1 MQKNPNFVLKY
12 WYESFSCAAFFA
24 SRDSIALLTSS
35 VETGVKE
42 KVLAKQLFLYLI
54 RFILGW
60 SLYLSIIPEIVLS
73 SREHVC
79 VEKL

>member
-12 WYESFSCAAFFA
+12 WYESFSCAPFFA
-24 SRDSIALLTSS
+24 SRDSITLLTSS

-42 KVLAKQLFLYLI
+42 NVLPKQLFLYLL

-73 SREHVC
+73 SSERVC
-79 VEKL
+79 EEKL

>member
-24 SRDSIALLTSS
+24 SRDLIGLLTSS

-42 KVLAKQLFLYLI
+42 NVLAKQLFLYLI
-54 RFILGW
+54 NLFLDGPYI
-60 SLYLSIIPEIVLS
+60 
-73 SREHVC
+73 SRLFL
-79 VEKL
+79 K